1 MSFTPNPPPPRRR
14 VLRAGHLLG
23 AVVAVL
29 GVMAIGAPLAGAA
42 VPGQPF
48 VSGVTF
54 PFNGVWLD
62 STDGG
67 HYWDAS
73 GNGLCRIDPDPANPG
88 TFKFSVYING
98 ALAGEKTTLQPSVP
112 GNLFPEPVHI
122 GADSG
127 GGSLFTGVIDEPRI
141 WNRALTA
148 DEIATLVFQ
157 STNCQ

>member
-29 GVMAIGAPLAGAA
+29 GLMAIGAPLAGAA

-88 TFKFSVYING
+88 GFIE
-98 ALAGEKTTLQPSVP
+98 AAGDV
-112 GNLFPEPVHI
+112 
-122 GADSG
+122 
-127 GGSLFTGVIDEPRI
+127 
-141 WNRALTA
+141 
-148 DEIATLVFQ
+148 
-157 STNCQ
+157 